1 MRRCDA
7 CLSSSY
13 TKQIAARI
21 PTSYWTR
28 APTIYGHHVSRAH
41 MAGAVWRSPE
51 DVVARTLRQ
60 HIDKLRQKLEL
71 NGAHGVQLRT
81 LYRCGYRLE
90 DAISR

>member
-1 MRRCDA
+1 
-7 CLSSSY
+7 
-13 TKQIAARI
+13 
-21 PTSYWTR
+21 
-28 APTIYGHHVSRAH
+28 